1 MLCFPRPLNAVGCS
15 EFLED
20 FLDQPF
26 IFQVNVGRIREII
39 GNLKYVSEIPVMTIV
54 IAVLATA
61 FVAAVVIGVA
71 SVLIIRQ
78 KKIKADEKVHN

>member
-1 MLCFPRPLNAVGCS
+1 
-15 EFLED
+15 
-20 FLDQPF
+20 
-26 IFQVNVGRIREII
+26 
-39 GNLKYVSEIPVMTIV
+39 MTIV

-78 KKIKADEKVHN
+78 KKIKADENFQMELKNREEEVRDASREGTLI

>member
-1 MLCFPRPLNAVGCS
+1 
-15 EFLED
+15 
-20 FLDQPF
+20 
-26 IFQVNVGRIREII
+26 
-39 GNLKYVSEIPVMTIV
+39 MTIV

-78 KKIKADEKVHN
+78 KKTKADENFEMELKNREEKVRDASREGTLIYKKLFMYSKSHFLK

>member
-1 MLCFPRPLNAVGCS
+1 
-15 EFLED
+15 
-20 FLDQPF
+20 
-26 IFQVNVGRIREII
+26 
-39 GNLKYVSEIPVMTIV
+39 MTIV

-78 KKIKADEKVHN
+78 KKTKADENFEMELKNREEKVRDASREGTLI

>member
-1 MLCFPRPLNAVGCS
+1 
-15 EFLED
+15 
-20 FLDQPF
+20 
-26 IFQVNVGRIREII
+26 
-39 GNLKYVSEIPVMTIV
+39 MTIV

-78 KKIKADEKVHN
+78 KKTKADENFQMELKNREEKVRVASREGTLI

>member
-1 MLCFPRPLNAVGCS
+1 
-15 EFLED
+15 
-20 FLDQPF
+20 
-26 IFQVNVGRIREII
+26 
-39 GNLKYVSEIPVMTIV
+39 MTIV

-78 KKIKADEKVHN
+78 KKTKADENFQMELKNREEEVRDASREGTLI